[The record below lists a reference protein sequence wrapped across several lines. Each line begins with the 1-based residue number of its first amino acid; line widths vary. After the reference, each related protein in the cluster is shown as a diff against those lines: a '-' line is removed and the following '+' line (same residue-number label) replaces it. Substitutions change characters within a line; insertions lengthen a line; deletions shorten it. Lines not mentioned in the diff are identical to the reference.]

1 MSRDFEPVIVGF
13 LCNWCSYTGADL
25 AGTSRTHYPPNLRI
39 IRVMCSGRVDP
50 TFVLKALQE
59 GADGVLIAG
68 CHPGDCHY
76 QEGNYK
82 TMRRMK
88 LFKKMLNQFGIED
101 QRLRLEWISA
111 SEANHFVEVVDEM
124 TEQIRALGPLKLGHA
139 EDEESIEPVEPVEP
153 FKNSVKTV

>member
-1 MSRDFEPVIVGF
+1 MSQPFEPVIVGF

-25 AGTSRTHYPPNLRI
+25 AGTARAHYPPNLRI

-50 TFVLKALQE
+50 EFILKALRD
-59 GADGVLIAG
+59 GADGVLVAG

-88 LFKKMLNQFGIED
+88 LLDRMLAQLGIE
-101 QRLRLEWISA
+101 RERVRLEWVSA
-111 SEANHFVEVVDEM
+111 SEANRFVEVVNDM
-124 TEQIRALGPLKLGHA
+124 TEKIRALGPLKLDCGA
-139 EDEESIEPVEPVEP
+139 EAEAGSDAGEDAETASAI
-153 FKNSVKTV
+153 SS